1 MATSKF
7 QNRNDDVGR
16 GSGVGAGNPVGDAVG
31 TGKSYWIAGMIFFGV
46 VASITLPI
54 SAMMLIRSEKLMMK
68 AEAILQENKK
78 LKEAPKVE
86 KEPEE

>member
-7 QNRNDDVGR
+7 QNRNGDVGR
-16 GSGVGAGNPVGDAVG
+16 GNGVGAGNSVGNAAES
-31 TGKSYWIAGMIFFGV
+31 GKSYWIAGMIFFGV

-54 SAMMLIRSEKLMMK
+54 SALMLMKAEKLLTK
-68 AEAILQENKK
+68 TEAILQENKK
-78 LKEAPKVE
+78 LKEAPKVT

>member
-7 QNRNDDVGR
+7 QNRNGDVGR
-16 GSGVGAGNPVGDAVG
+16 SGGMGAANSVGNDAS

-46 VASITLPI
+46 VAFTALPF
-54 SAMMLIRSEKLMMK
+54 AFMLLVKAEKLLAK
-68 AEAILQENKK
+68 TEAVLHENKK
-78 LKEAPKVE
+78 LKAVPKVE

>member
-7 QNRNDDVGR
+7 QNRNGDVGR
-16 GSGVGAGNPVGDAVG
+16 GAGVGNSNPVGDAAG
-31 TGKSYWIAGMIFFGV
+31 AGKSYWIAGMIFFGV
-46 VASITLPI
+46 VASLTLPI

-78 LKEAPKVE
+78 LKEAPKVT

>member
-1 MATSKF
+1 
-7 QNRNDDVGR
+7 
-16 GSGVGAGNPVGDAVG
+16 
-31 TGKSYWIAGMIFFGV
+31 MIFFGV
-46 VASITLPI
+46 IASLTLPI

-78 LKEAPKVE
+78 LKEAPKIE